1 MRDSGSLGRKIVK
14 AKEFQTLTCS
24 QLTLSPALS
33 RHVII
38 YIYIYITFQ
47 ISLNYMLPLRKN
59 YSDKHTRFSLTIRFD
74 RVQYVI

>member
-1 MRDSGSLGRKIVK
+1 VRDSGSLGRKIVK

-38 YIYIYITFQ
+38 YIYITFQ

-74 RVQYVI
+74 SVQYVI